1 MLTFS
6 RAALLGFSPSGNC
19 DIGYPRCPR
28 DEEAI
33 LFYLNNHKGGFF
45 RFFNG
50 GQSFGGDDNYI
61 QQQLQQLQASQSQ
74 QQPIDQQQGLSLLA
88 LQALADSLNNGG
100 QSSSSNAGGLSLN
113 NLFSGSTGQ
122 RPAAPSHYSQQGLQA
137 DKGGVGG
144 GFFSDFIM
152 KPVSD
157 AVSNLLTGIVGTR
170 FGPQRYKRSDEHRI
184 QKRIV
189 NFSPVQQR
197 QEDDNHR
204 NTLYDVDAPL
214 KFSGSRDQVL
224 QSAPQ
229 INSQQNQQYYQ
240 RLQQQL
246 LPTKSTT
253 TTTNQISSNE
263 ISPSDVARFLQ
274 ELFPEKSGH
283 LRVDDDQYNRQ
294 LLRAL
299 VNERIT
305 KILTGVQQQRPIN
318 NNYSTHHR
326 YQSAQSPNYSGH
338 AQQQSTNYYAG
349 SQGASNYNRAQP
361 NNDRS
366 NLVYVTDSRG
376 QLDYVLNEK
385 TGEKQRIFK

>member
-1 MLTFS
+1 MLTFG
-6 RAALLGFSPSGNC
+6 RAALLGFSPTGNC
-19 DIGYPRCPR
+19 DIGYPKCPR
-28 DEEAI
+28 DEEQM

-50 GQSFGGDDNYI
+50 GQSFGGDDNYL

-74 QQPIDQQQGLSLLA
+74 TTDQQQGLNLLT
-88 LQALADSLNNGG
+88 LQALADSLNGNSGG
-100 QSSSSNAGGLSLN
+100 QQSNVGGGGGFNLN
-113 NLFSGSTGQ
+113 NLFTGSTVQ
-122 RPAAPSHYSQQGLQA
+122 RPAAASHYGQPGLHA
-137 DKGGVGG
+137 DKSGGG

-170 FGPQRYKRSDEHRI
+170 FSSRRFKRSDDEHRI

-189 NFSPVQQR
+189 NLPAQQR
-197 QEDDNHR
+197 QQEDDHR

-214 KFSGSRDQVL
+214 KFSGSRGQQGQGL
-224 QSAPQ
+224 QY
-229 INSQQNQQYYQ
+229 SQSSNNNYYQ
-240 RLQQQL
+240 RLQHQL
-246 LPTKSTT
+246 SP
-253 TTTNQISSNE
+253 TNQDSSNT
-263 ISPSDVARFLQ
+263 IAPSDVARFLQ

-299 VNERIT
+299 VNERINR
-305 KILTGVQQQRPIN
+305 ILTGVQKQRPID
-318 NNYSTHHR
+318 NNYSNHR
-326 YQSAQSPNYSGH
+326 YQSAQSTNSGH
-338 AQQQSTNYYAG
+338 AQYTNHYAG
-349 SQGASNYNRAQP
+349 TQGASNYINYNRAP
-361 NNDRS
+361 SNNADKS